1 MIESGEPQRDDAQAR
16 PGGRAVDAAQRFK
29 VDYFISRRGASA
41 EVAQEVADVL
51 LEAGHTVRIQDYDFV
66 SGMNF
71 VAAMDDALKRCR
83 HFIALLS
90 ADYDESPFTG
100 AEWTG
105 FLASSL
111 PGGGR
116 RFILLRVEDCR
127 LDGLLAAFQ
136 YTDLV
141 GVQDAQERK
150 SRILAA
156 VEGVPHQGQRKVSPA
171 RTFHGVPARNPHF
184 TGRDGLLDR
193 LHETLM
199 GSDSRD
205 CATQI
210 ALHGMGGIGKTSIV
224 AEYAHRH
231 GVDYAGVW
239 WAPAQNRAVLTT
251 SLAAFATELDP
262 QLAGEDD
269 VKIAALSALH
279 KISRSATPWLLVY
292 DNVESPDLIADLV
305 PGRGARLVITTRWAD
320 WLGRAAEIEVDLLE
334 PEAATE
340 FLLTRSGR
348 SDREGAVRLAAAL
361 ENLPLALDHAG
372 AYVRLTGMSFDRY
385 GERLEDLIA
394 KAPRGA
400 AYPESVGATFGLAIE
415 QAGILCPPTEP
426 LLAFFAVLGPDRIPF
441 DLVDDSIL
449 GEDDR
454 ADALMALTAVSL
466 VDHEPG
472 VDGTQAVSV
481 HRLVRAAMRSRL
493 NVAGKITAAL
503 DTAIRRLAAA
513 FPDDGYGNPSSW
525 PRCGQLL
532 PHVLALR
539 EEARPAGVES
549 KQLAHLLD
557 GAANFLNGRSA
568 FSAAEPLYR
577 EAVTMGEKLLGPDD
591 PDVGQWLNN
600 FANLMLNT
608 RRYPEAEPLYRRA
621 IEIGAKALGR
631 DHSRV
636 ATRLN
641 NLAVVLMDTGRYAEA
656 EELFREA
663 MQIVEQRSGRESA
676 IFANRLY
683 KFANL
688 LARTG
693 RLEDAEA
700 AFRETIRIGELKL
713 GRDDRRVADWKSGL
727 AKVLRDSGR
736 GSEAEPLF
744 REAIEAWVKSGD
756 HAHTSVGF
764 LRYEFSK
771 LLLAVGRADEACA
784 EATQALAIH
793 ERAFGPTHQW
803 TQDSA
808 AALAAA
814 LDALGRGEEAAAAR
828 RRHGLTKSGDEP
840 SSAG

>member
-90 ADYDESPFTG
+90 ADYDEFPFTG

-441 DLVDDSIL
+441 DLVDDFDPRR
-449 GEDDR
+449 GRPRRR
-454 ADALMALTAVSL
+454 ADGAHGGVACRPRAGRRR
-466 VDHEPG
+466 HPG
-472 VDGTQAVSV
+472 GFRASPGARGHAFAAQRGGQDYGRTR
-481 HRLVRAAMRSRL
+481 HRHSAAGSGISRRRL
-493 NVAGKITAAL
+493 WQPELLAAL
-503 DTAIRRLAAA
+503 
-513 FPDDGYGNPSSW
+513 
-525 PRCGQLL
+525 
-532 PHVLALR
+532 
-539 EEARPAGVES
+539 
-549 KQLAHLLD
+549 
-557 GAANFLNGRSA
+557 
-568 FSAAEPLYR
+568 
-577 EAVTMGEKLLGPDD
+577 
-591 PDVGQWLNN
+591 
-600 FANLMLNT
+600 
-608 RRYPEAEPLYRRA
+608 RA
-621 IEIGAKALGR
+621 
-631 DHSRV
+631 
-636 ATRLN
+636 
-641 NLAVVLMDTGRYAEA
+641 
-656 EELFREA
+656 
-663 MQIVEQRSGRESA
+663 
-676 IFANRLY
+676 
-683 KFANL
+683 
-688 LARTG
+688 
-693 RLEDAEA
+693 
-700 AFRETIRIGELKL
+700 
-713 GRDDRRVADWKSGL
+713 
-727 AKVLRDSGR
+727 
-736 GSEAEPLF
+736 
-744 REAIEAWVKSGD
+744 
-756 HAHTSVGF
+756 
-764 LRYEFSK
+764 
-771 LLLAVGRADEACA
+771 
-784 EATQALAIH
+784 
-793 ERAFGPTHQW
+793 
-803 TQDSA
+803 
-808 AALAAA
+808 
-814 LDALGRGEEAAAAR
+814 AAAAR
-828 RRHGLTKSGDEP
+828 ARFARGGAARRSGEQAAGAFARRCGELPQRPVGILGGRAALSRSRHHG
-840 SSAG
+840 